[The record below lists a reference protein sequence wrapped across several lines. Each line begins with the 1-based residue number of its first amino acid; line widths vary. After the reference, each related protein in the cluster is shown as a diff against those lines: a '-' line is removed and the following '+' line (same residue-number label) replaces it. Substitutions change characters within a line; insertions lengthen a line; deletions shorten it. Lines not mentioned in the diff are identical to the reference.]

1 MKTTKTYLIQF
12 LKKGAWVDFAEFDK
26 EEWAISLFSN
36 PLIISGKRFNETRII
51 CREVAET
58 ELYRITKEPE
68 K

>member
-12 LKKGAWVDFAEFDK
+12 LKKGAWVDIAEVTK
-26 EEWAISLFSN
+26 EWEAVALLAD
-36 PLIISGKRFNETRII
+36 PLPFIGESYSERRFI
-51 CREVAET
+51 CREVTET